1 MVQIIYIIGSISAGK
16 STLSEMLAKDL
27 GSEFYLEDVN
37 NGLIKN
43 MLEHFY
49 SAGAESRQQVSAM
62 LQVGFLVVRYMQ
74 LKKALVQKNA
84 VLDSNILS
92 DGIMANLIHERGEMD
107 DASFNIY
114 MTLNQEMQS
123 NVNGS
128 PWNGFPDLI
137 VYIDIDPDHEI
148 ESIQSRGRDM
158 EDIRKDPKLVD
169 YYNSVNKAYKD
180 WYKGFHQATTVKV
193 DREHFDFVSSIEDR
207 NAVLNMIEEKLV
219 ELGKLSEFEFE
230 KIKAERAEKF
240 NDPITTKESA

>member
-1 MVQIIYIIGSISAGK
+1 
-16 STLSEMLAKDL
+16 
-27 GSEFYLEDVN
+27 
-37 NGLIKN
+37 
-43 MLEHFY
+43 
-49 SAGAESRQQVSAM
+49 
-62 LQVGFLVVRYMQ
+62 
-74 LKKALVQKNA
+74 
-84 VLDSNILS
+84 
-92 DGIMANLIHERGEMD
+92 MANLIHERGEMD

-114 MTLNQEMQS
+114 MTLNQEMQA

-180 WYKGFHQATTVKV
+180 WYSGFHQATTVKV
-193 DREHFDFVSSIEDR
+193 DREHFDFVNSLEDR

-219 ELGKLSEFEFE
+219 ELGKLTQDEFE
-230 KIKAERAEKF
+230 KIKADRAKKF
-240 NDPITTKESA
+240 GDPITTP